1 VHHIIPRSR
10 GGPTKLTNLMLLCSF
25 HHLILVHHWGWTITL
40 NPDGTT
46 AMTSPDKARVFHS
59 HSPPTAAA

>member
-1 VHHIIPRSR
+1 MPSVR
-10 GGPTKLTNLMLLCSF
+10 T
-25 HHLILVHHWGWTITL
+25 WGWTITL

-46 AMTSPDKARVFHS
+46 TMTSPDRQRTYHS